1 MTMKDEQFN
10 LIIEKIDLLTSVIA
24 LTSSLPSDFRDKSK
38 KEQVKRI
45 YQFNSNINRNVIAI
59 IVGTTPGTVSV
70 YLSEMRSND
79 EIKKLKEE

>member
-1 MTMKDEQFN
+1 MKDEQFN
-10 LIIEKIDLLTSVIA
+10 LIIEKIDLLTSIIA

-38 KEQVKRI
+38 KEQVKMI
-45 YQFNSNINRNVIAI
+45 YQFNPNINRNVIAI